1 MSRELLILS
10 GIVSK
15 NFSDTINN
23 MILTDILS
31 KINITNLDTSVSC
44 DKFLSKKSIINS
56 FLNDTPRK
64 EKEKPNEI
72 IIKNTE
78 STTFDTEN
86 IENSV
91 FEIKSE
97 PFTFDNN
104 FFKQLFKNIKNEEN
118 SLDILEILLNV
129 TINSINYYSSF

>member
-23 MILTDILS
+23 MILTDIFS
-31 KINITNLDTSVSC
+31 KINITNLDTSVSF
-44 DKFLSKKSIINS
+44 DKVLSKKSIINN
-56 FLNDTPRK
+56 FLNDTPRG

-78 STTFDTEN
+78 STFDTEN

-118 SLDILEILLNV
+118 SFDILEILLKV
-129 TINSINYYSSF
+129 TINSINHYSSF